1 MHQEVVTLRDGDIRY
16 LVEPFPAADQFCCA
30 VVKLVDEA
38 TGTDRLLVLAEDVH
52 PVGRGST

>member
-16 LVEPFPAADQFCCA
+16 VVEPFPAADQFCCP
-30 VVKLVDEA
+30 VVKLVDEE

-52 PVGRGST
+52 PAGRGST